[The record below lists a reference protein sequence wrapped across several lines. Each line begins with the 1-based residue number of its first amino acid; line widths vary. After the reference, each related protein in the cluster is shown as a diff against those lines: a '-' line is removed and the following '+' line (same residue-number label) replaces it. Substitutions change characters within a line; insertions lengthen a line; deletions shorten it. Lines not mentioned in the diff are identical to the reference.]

1 MREVKAVE
9 DPKIVRLNQHE
20 MRCGMV
26 NVSSHSNSE
35 GSEISV
41 FLMMQAASINLH
53 LSKEEGRKLAASLE
67 DVIAALDAKETA
79 PLYPDH
85 DDLADGC
92 MVDGVDD
99 YGSVQ

>member
-1 MREVKAVE
+1 MSG
-9 DPKIVRLNQHE
+9 PKIVKLNQHK
-20 MRCGMV
+20 MRCGTV
-26 NVSSHSNSE
+26 NVTSYANSE

-41 FLMMQAASINLH
+41 FLVMQAASINLH
-53 LSKEEGRKLAASLE
+53 LPKEEGRQLAASLE
-67 DVIAALDAKETA
+67 DVIAALDAKKTA

-92 MVDGVDD
+92 VIDGVDD